1 MIRKNQSRR
10 SFLKETALLGAG
22 LSTGV
27 LGCATGLRMI
37 VPPTQEGRIVV
48 DTSKVKELASVGGA
62 VQIGSEL
69 MGDPLILIRTGDAEY
84 SALSSICTHL
94 GCQVRKNRFGFRCP
108 CHGSAFDEKGQ
119 VVTGPANEP
128 LPSYDVEVS
137 GTVVTI
143 QV

>member
-94 GCQVRKNRFGFRCP
+94 
-108 CHGSAFDEKGQ
+108 
-119 VVTGPANEP
+119 
-128 LPSYDVEVS
+128 
-137 GTVVTI
+137 
-143 QV
+143 